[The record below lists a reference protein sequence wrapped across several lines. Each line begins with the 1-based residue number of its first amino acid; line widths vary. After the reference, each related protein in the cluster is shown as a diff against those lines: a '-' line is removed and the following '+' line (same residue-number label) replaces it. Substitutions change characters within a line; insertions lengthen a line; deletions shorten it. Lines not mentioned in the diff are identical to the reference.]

1 MSNRSDRKLGLYAVV
16 GSWLGGFMT
25 AGVWAIGQP
34 LWYCVGITA
43 VGVLCLPLM
52 AAAVWVTGRDE
63 PKADNSDRNG

>member
-1 MSNRSDRKLGLYAVV
+1 MSSRSDRTIGLYAVA
-16 GSWLGGFMT
+16 GSWLGGFVT

-52 AAAVWVTGRDE
+52 AAAVWVTKRDE
-63 PKADNSDRNG
+63 PNAGPSDRSG

>member
-1 MSNRSDRKLGLYAVV
+1 MSIRSDRELGLYAVA
-16 GSWLGGFMT
+16 GSWLGGFVT

-52 AAAVWVTGRDE
+52 AAAVWVTRRDVTNANK
-63 PKADNSDRNG
+63 PDQNG